1 MAFRFQ
7 RRIKIAP
14 GIRLN
19 VSKRGVGLSAGP
31 RGATMSVGRRGVYGN
46 VGVPGTGLSFREKL
60 NKTQKGG
67 TGGRKGAQGE
77 QGNINI
83 SIDDDGLVTLLY
95 PTGEPLSTRE
105 TAAVRKRAGGA
116 IRAFME
122 EVCERRNEMLRS
134 ITTFHHRIPKPTD
147 KPEYIPSLFKV
158 QEPTPSLFAKVWAL
172 IFPPFRRKLNRDHA
186 DWRSAKAAH
195 DQGEQERK
203 ALEETLVFSDITAM
217 ERVLETYLG
226 GIEWPKEPAIDFDLG
241 EDNTTLALDIQFPD
255 EDEMPDKEWSVPATQ
270 YKLSPKTVSAT
281 KRRQIYRDY
290 IHSVMMRVAGEI
302 FAHLPTVEHVL
313 ISGYRETINSSNGHA
328 EDQYIISVIMHRDQW
343 ASVDFER
350 LRQIDPTE
358 VFTGHLL
365 NRSMKKTGIFKGITP
380 FSPSDLEE
388 SSMGSGHHKLS

>member
-31 RGATMSVGRRGVYGN
+31 RGATMSVGRSGVYGN

-60 NKTQKGG
+60 NKKGS
-67 TGGRKGAQGE
+67 TESSQGAQGG

-83 SIDDDGLVTLLY
+83 SIDDDGQVTLLY
-95 PTGEPLSTRE
+95 PTGEPLSARE
-105 TAAVRKRAGGA
+105 TTAVRKQAGGE
-116 IRAFME
+116 IRVFME
-122 EVCERRNEMLRS
+122 EVCERRNGMLRS

-147 KPEYIPSLFKV
+147 KPEYTPSLFKV
-158 QEPTPSLFAKVWAL
+158 HEPTPSLFAKVWAL
-172 IFPPFRRKLNRDHA
+172 IFPPFRRKLSRDHA
-186 DWRSAKAAH
+186 DWSSAKASH

-203 ALEETLVFSDITAM
+203 ALEETLVFSDTTAM
-217 ERVLETYLG
+217 ERVLEIYLG

-255 EDEMPDKEWSVPATQ
+255 EDEMPDKEWSVPVTQ
-270 YKLSPKTVSAT
+270 YQLIPKKMSAT

-328 EDQYIISVIMHRDQW
+328 EDQYIISVIMHRYQW
-343 ASVDFER
+343 ASVDFAR
-350 LRQIDPTE
+350 LRLIDPTE
-358 VFTGHLL
+358 VFTDHLL
-365 NRSMKKTGIFKGITP
+365 NRSMTKTGVFKGISP

-388 SSMGSGHHKLS
+388 ISMGSGHRKLS

>member
-31 RGATMSVGRRGVYGN
+31 RGATMSVGRSGVYGN

-60 NKTQKGG
+60 NKKGSTESSG
-67 TGGRKGAQGE
+67 GAQGG

-83 SIDDDGLVTLLY
+83 SIDDDGQVTLLY
-95 PTGEPLSTRE
+95 HTGEPLSARE
-105 TAAVRKRAGGA
+105 TTTVRKQADVE

-122 EVCERRNEMLRS
+122 EFCERRNGMLRS

-147 KPEYIPSLFKV
+147 KPEYTPSLFKV

-172 IFPPFRRKLNRDHA
+172 IFPPFRRKLSRDHA
-186 DWRSAKAAH
+186 DWSSAKASH

-203 ALEETLVFSDITAM
+203 ALEETFVFSDITAM

-270 YKLSPKTVSAT
+270 YKLTPKKMSAT

-328 EDQYIISVIMHRDQW
+328 EAQYIISVIMHRDRW
-343 ASVDFER
+343 ASMDFAKLR
-350 LRQIDPTE
+350 LIDPTE

-365 NRSMKKTGIFKGITP
+365 NRSMTKTGVFKGISP

-388 SSMGSGHHKLS
+388 NSMSSGHRKLS